1 MIRVDKMHSETNTP
15 SLQDS
20 VVTGDLHQGNVIHNH
35 YHFHNHDKADNH
47 EQQTIQT
54 QAISNPNPTVTQGL
68 VQSTIPVPMKKDV
81 FLAYVLWL
89 VAGIFGA
96 HRFYL
101 GKTGSGLA
109 FVFTFGFFGIGWLV
123 DAGLIPNMVHE
134 ANYPNGGYIQQTYQT
149 TSVGV
154 V

>member
-1 MIRVDKMHSETNTP
+1 MQPEVIP
-15 SLQDS
+15 PALQDS

-35 YHFHNHDKADNH
+35 YHFHNHEAGKESN
-47 EQQTIQT
+47 QQAKKNPQPKLN
-54 QAISNPNPTVTQGL
+54 SNPPVTRSL

>member
-1 MIRVDKMHSETNTP
+1 
-15 SLQDS
+15 
-20 VVTGDLHQGNVIHNH
+20 
-35 YHFHNHDKADNH
+35 
-47 EQQTIQT
+47 
-54 QAISNPNPTVTQGL
+54 
-68 VQSTIPVPMKKDV
+68 MKKDV

-134 ANYPNGGYIQQTYQT
+134 ANYPNGGYIQQTYQA

>member
-1 MIRVDKMHSETNTP
+1 MQPEVIP
-15 SLQDS
+15 PALQDS

-35 YHFHNHDKADNH
+35 YHFHNHEAGKESNQPAKNNL
-47 EQQTIQT
+47 QPNLN
-54 QAISNPNPTVTQGL
+54 SNPPVTRSL